1 MYDPSTERV
10 TDCLASEHCRMILDN
25 ANVLNCVNSLL
36 TAKGN
41 IMWVAHYNGISCY
54 DLKARKFLR
63 PDGAFNLVR
72 DAVGY
77 SLMEDRNGHVWM
89 GTSSGLWRYDPQT
102 RKMRRYTTA
111 DGLPNNVIS
120 GLAQDEQGR
129 VWIST
134 YHGMARL
141 DPKQGKVTV
150 YDAGDGLQGNEFTHG
165 AYCQD
170 EHGRIFFGGLKG
182 VTSFHPGDIE
192 DSESKYKPGI
202 TEVGAYL
209 ASSADRPGEYQVVSG
224 GPGKDG
230 KVSLAS
236 DQNTI
241 RIFFSTLTYD
251 NPSKIRFEYRVT
263 QKSTDWVTMEPGQNM
278 VTFYNLSSGTYDFE
292 IRVADNPEAVTH
304 LKIVIA
310 APWYLSWPMK
320 LLYALIGCGLCWM
333 VWHIYR
339 RHRRARKEIARQ
351 QRAEEMA
358 EAKLQLF
365 TDFSHKLRAPMTLI
379 VDPMRKLLARC
390 TDETVKQTYTLIYN
404 SSLRVMEL
412 VNELVD
418 NPRFENE
425 EKPEMTVDW
434 NSIDSGPVEK
444 AISSSRVVIVESDD
458 EVRRYMELE
467 LKKHYRNVTAYSS
480 AEESFGNILA
490 MNPLPDIIVSGVM
503 MREGMDGVAFTRKLK
518 QNPQLNH
525 IPVILLSAKSESGSI
540 KEAVESG
547 ADNFLVKP
555 VSSELLLSTIGTV
568 LGNRH
573 LLKVK
578 FSGLQE
584 QEDKIEKIVLKSAD
598 DLLMKSVMETVN
610 KNLGSSEFSVEML
623 AESVGM
629 SRAHLHRK
637 LKELTNL
644 SARDFIRSI
653 RMKQAALLLTE
664 NNLTISEVAYATG
677 FSNASHFSTVFKDY
691 FGKTPTQ
698 YAKGVSQEI
707 LHAEK
712 VEEPQTEKA

>member
-1 MYDPSTERV
+1 MKKLV
-10 TDCLASEHCRMILDN
+10 ALMVA
-25 ANVLNCVNSLL
+25 V
-36 TAKGN
+36 
-41 IMWVAHYNGISCY
+41 IMMLMPMCM
-54 DLKARKFLR
+54 
-63 PDGAFNLVR
+63 GAEAEELPQVKVGFVCW
-72 DAVGY
+72 GY
-77 SLMEDRNGHVWM
+77 SDLLSTQYV
-89 GTSSGLWRYDPQT
+89 RYFD
-102 RKMRRYTTA
+102 
-111 DGLPNNVIS
+111 
-120 GLAQDEQGR
+120 
-129 VWIST
+129 
-134 YHGMARL
+134 
-141 DPKQGKVTV
+141 
-150 YDAGDGLQGNEFTHG
+150 
-165 AYCQD
+165 
-170 EHGRIFFGGLKG
+170 
-182 VTSFHPGDIE
+182 
-192 DSESKYKPGI
+192 
-202 TEVGAYL
+202 YL
-209 ASSADRPGEYQVVSG
+209 AEELNLEV
-224 GPGKDG
+224 
-230 KVSLAS
+230 
-236 DQNTI
+236 
-241 RIFFSTLTYD
+241 TY
-251 NPSKIRFEYRVT
+251 
-263 QKSTDWVTMEPGQNM
+263 
-278 VTFYNLSSGTYDFE
+278 
-292 IRVADNPEAVTH
+292 
-304 LKIVIA
+304 
-310 APWYLSWPMK
+310 
-320 LLYALIGCGLCWM
+320 
-333 VWHIYR
+333 
-339 RHRRARKEIARQ
+339 
-351 QRAEEMA
+351 
-358 EAKLQLF
+358 
-365 TDFSHKLRAPMTLI
+365 
-379 VDPMRKLLARC
+379 
-390 TDETVKQTYTLIYN
+390 
-404 SSLRVMEL
+404 
-412 VNELVD
+412 
-418 NPRFENE
+418 
-425 EKPEMTVDW
+425 
-434 NSIDSGPVEK
+434 
-444 AISSSRVVIVESDD
+444 
-458 EVRRYMELE
+458 
-467 LKKHYRNVTAYSS
+467 VTAYSS

-598 DLLMKSVMETVN
+598 DLLMKRVMETVN

-653 RMKQAALLLTE
+653 RMKQAARLLTE